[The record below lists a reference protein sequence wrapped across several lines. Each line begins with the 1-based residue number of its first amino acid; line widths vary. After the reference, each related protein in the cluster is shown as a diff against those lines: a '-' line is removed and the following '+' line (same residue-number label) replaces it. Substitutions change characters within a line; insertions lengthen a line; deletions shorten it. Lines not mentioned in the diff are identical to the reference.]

1 MGYCKWLVGVVCLAA
16 AGPARGAPPGYV
28 EPSTCAVC
36 HSKIAAD
43 FAKTGMARTFRSANQ
58 GNLSELQSLDLD
70 HQASAEH
77 FSALEL
83 NGRQYV
89 RRDAVKGREKEIDAF
104 EERIDY
110 LIGSGDQSVSY
121 LHRTADGQLTQFPVS
136 WYTSEGR
143 WAMSPGF
150 DRPDHSGFSRAI
162 TYRCMFCHNAY
173 PDVAEG
179 AGNWDG
185 ATVFPAKLPEGID
198 CQRCHG
204 PGSDHVAAARQGKG
218 PKEIQAAIV
227 NPARLTPQ
235 RENEIC
241 LQCHLETTSMQLPG
255 SIMRFG
261 LSVFSYRAGQPLSD
275 YILYFDHAPGT
286 GYDDKFEFVSAPY
299 RLRKSACFTA
309 SEGRLTCT
317 TCHDPHQEPSPEEL
331 QQRTDRACLKCH
343 ESRIAALVSRS
354 AHTESR
360 DCATC
365 HMPRRQSQDAIHVS
379 VGDHWI
385 QRPPKSAAAA
395 PAFERN
401 DGNTLPYAG
410 EVAPYYPK
418 TVDPLY
424 AAVAQV
430 NGLAN
435 LSAGLANLDKL
446 LAELRPK
453 EAAPYFE
460 MGEAL
465 ASSGQA
471 RKSIAFYER
480 AAEIEPRDWRYLFSL
495 GQAQKA
501 AGVDGRG
508 VAAMERAAA
517 LAPYETS
524 LREAVGVAY
533 ALAGRTAEALR
544 TLREALSRNPDDG
557 AAQNNLGQVLAQ
569 TGDLRGAT
577 AALREAVRIQPE
589 VAQFRMNLADVLM
602 QTAQFRDAADQV
614 AAVIRMGPSTL
625 VARSAWFSELAAGGN
640 TQQAR
645 LRYEDSLRKQA
656 AEFHDNLGTA
666 LISSGDSEAAIREYR
681 AAIDSDPR
689 SAAAAL
695 NLGLTLA
702 GHNQPAEAR
711 RWLEE
716 ALRLDPHRPEAHL
729 VLGQLLL
736 RAGLTAEG
744 TAHLKIA
751 ATDGGERIRAAA
763 QRLLNSGH

>member
-1 MGYCKWLVGVVCLAA
+1 MGYRNWLVGVVCLAA
-16 AGPARGAPPGYV
+16 AGPARGAPPGYA
-28 EPSTCAVC
+28 EPSTCTVC

-58 GNLSELQSLDLD
+58 GNLSQLQSLDFD

-83 NGRQYV
+83 NGRQYI
-89 RRDAVKGREKEIDAF
+89 RRDAVKGREQEIGAF

-110 LIGSGDQSVSY
+110 LIGSGDQSISY
-121 LHRTADGQLTQFPVS
+121 LHRTGDGQLTQFPVS
-136 WYTSEGR
+136 WYASEGR

-204 PGSDHVAAARQGKG
+204 PGADHVAAARQGKG

-227 NPARLTPQ
+227 NPARLTPE

-255 SIMRFG
+255 SVMRFG
-261 LSVFSYRAGQPLSD
+261 LGVFSYRAGQPLSD

-286 GYDDKFEFVSAPY
+286 GYDDKFEFVSSPY

-317 TCHDPHQEPSPEEL
+317 NCHNPHQEPPPEVL
-331 QQRTDRACLKCH
+331 QQQTDRACMKCH
-343 ESRIAALVSRS
+343 ESRIAALVSQA

-365 HMPRRQSQDAIHVS
+365 HMPRRRSQDAIHVS

-385 QRPPKSAAAA
+385 QRPPKSPVAP

-410 EVAPYYPK
+410 EVAPYYPMA
-418 TVDPLY
+418 VDPLY

-435 LSAGLANLDKL
+435 LAAGLANLDRL

-465 ASSGQA
+465 AGSGQA
-471 RKSIAFYER
+471 RKSVPFYER
-480 AAEIEPRDWRYLFSL
+480 AAGIEPRDWRYLFSL

-501 AGVDGRG
+501 AGVDDRG

-517 LAPYETS
+517 MAPYETS
-524 LREAVGVAY
+524 LRDALGVAY

-544 TLREALSRNPDDG
+544 TLREALSRNADDG

-589 VAQFRMNLADVLM
+589 VVQFRMNLADVLM
-602 QTAQFRDAADQV
+602 QTAQFRV
-614 AAVIRMGPSTL
+614 SG
-625 VARSAWFSELAAGGN
+625 FSW
-640 TQQAR
+640 Q
-645 LRYEDSLRKQA
+645 
-656 AEFHDNLGTA
+656 
-666 LISSGDSEAAIREYR
+666 
-681 AAIDSDPR
+681 
-689 SAAAAL
+689 
-695 NLGLTLA
+695 
-702 GHNQPAEAR
+702 
-711 RWLEE
+711 
-716 ALRLDPHRPEAHL
+716 
-729 VLGQLLL
+729 
-736 RAGLTAEG
+736 
-744 TAHLKIA
+744 
-751 ATDGGERIRAAA
+751 
-763 QRLLNSGH
+763 